1 VLIVG
6 GEGLNG
12 KCLDSVEGFDPRTG
26 TFQRVA
32 TMRVAR
38 EGHTATLTTE
48 GLILVIGGANDTGT
62 LASVEL
68 FDPATGLFGDVGQ
81 LKTGRVDHTATLLPD
96 GRVLVAGGLGR
107 NSLPVDSIEILT
119 LERVN
124 D

>member
-1 VLIVG
+1 
-6 GEGLNG
+6 
-12 KCLDSVEGFDPRTG
+12 
-26 TFQRVA
+26 
-32 TMRVAR
+32 M
-38 EGHTATLTTE
+38 
-48 GLILVIGGANDTGT
+48 
-62 LASVEL
+62 EL

-107 NSLPVDSIEILT
+107 NRLPVDSIEILT